1 MKINPIYKVRN
12 VAGENIV
19 LLQGK
24 TGGDMTRVVGFNA
37 SALLLWNSLQNVE
50 FSVADAVKV
59 LQDNYEVDEATATAD
74 VVKWIETMR
83 SRGLLLLEE

>member
-37 SALLLWNSLQNVE
+37 SALVLWNSLQNRE
-50 FSVADAVKV
+50 FTAADAVKV
-59 LQDNYEVDEATATAD
+59 LQDNYEVDEATASAD
-74 VVKWIETMR
+74 VEKWIETMR
-83 SRGLLLLEE
+83 SSGLLLPEM